1 MQRSADDILK
11 MSEELLALDISIGE
25 KFDLA
30 FDLGAEYAIAATRE
44 SGYDIEAKAAEN
56 GISRPDLIAAL
67 RRLYTDDDYYK
78 KIFGYGHVEAMFMS
92 EDGLTLEEARYVSEH
107 PCIEDAYE
115 RCDHYKEN
123 KKCSGCTNW
132 NGWLY
137 FKTSSDAPIRP
148 NIKVQERFMEK
159 PVLNLDVEKAIR
171 EGNLDEEL
179 DGFLSEVESD
189 MEKRKEQ

>member
-1 MQRSADDILK
+1 
-11 MSEELLALDISIGE
+11 MSEELIALDIGIGE
-25 KFDLA
+25 KFELA
-30 FDLGAEYAIAATRE
+30 FDLGAEYAIAATME
-44 SGYDIEAKAAEN
+44 SGYDIEAKAAEV
-56 GISRPDLIAAL
+56 GISRPNLVAAVRKL
-67 RRLYTDDDYYK
+67 FTDDDYHRK
-78 KIFGYGHVEAMFMS
+78 VFGYGHFEATLMH
-92 EDGLTLEEARYVSEH
+92 EYGLALEEARYVSEH

-148 NIKVQERFMEK
+148 NIKVQERFMKK

-179 DGFLSEVESD
+179 NGFLSEVESD
-189 MEKRKEQ
+189 VEKRKEQ

>member
-1 MQRSADDILK
+1 MQRSAYDILK
-11 MSEELLALDISIGE
+11 MSEELTALDIGTDE
-25 KFDLA
+25 KLDLA
-30 FDLGAEYAIAATRE
+30 FDLSAEYAIAAIRE
-44 SGYDIEAKAAEN
+44 SGYDIEAKAAEK
-56 GISRPDLIAAL
+56 GFSRPGLVAAM
-67 RRLYTDDDYYK
+67 RRLFTDDDYYK
-78 KIFGYGHVEAMFMS
+78 KIFGYSHLEATFMT

-123 KKCSGCTNW
+123 KECSGCTNW

-137 FKTSSDAPIRP
+137 FKTSSDASIRP
-148 NIKVQERFMEK
+148 NIKVQERFMKK

-179 DGFLSEVESD
+179 NGFLSEVESD
-189 MEKRKEQ
+189 VEKRKEQ